1 MPSPSALS
9 ACPPSSRWSDVGFA
23 TVARGVS
30 TCGDFLAA
38 TALTLALQS
47 AGAGGLA
54 VSALLLAATLP
65 LVVLAPLTGR
75 LADRVDSRTLLVGA
89 GLAQAAVC
97 LGLAYAGHPVLI
109 VALVALLASGLAVTQ
124 PVLAALLPAMVRAED
139 FPRASAFNQTAA
151 TIGMLGG
158 PALAGLLVGQFGTRV
173 PLLVD
178 AASYLALVLAGL
190 VIRTRR
196 GGSRSVSS
204 VASGPDRPAPAWRL
218 RSDPLLVAMVAT
230 MAAVVGALGALGVVE
245 VFYLRETLD
254 ASATVFGVVTAAW
267 PLGILPGAWLL
278 ARLAPRF
285 TDDVTLLWGG
295 LVLLAVCCLMV
306 LAGAAVPIALLVVP
320 CWLLG
325 GVANGGD
332 SVLNNLLLVRRVP
345 EANRGRAFAVFG
357 GATQG
362 AAMVGYLVGGLAMA
376 VAAPRLL
383 VAACGVAGLLVV
395 AVAVAP
401 VARAVRADRRHRPA
415 PGGPPAAPD
424 SPAADPTADGP
435 VDDAAGGAGLA
446 TPAPAR

>member
-1 MPSPSALS
+1 MPSTFVLS
-9 ACPPSSRWSDVGFA
+9 APPYSRWSDVGFA

-30 TCGDFLAA
+30 TGGDFLAA

-65 LVVLAPLTGR
+65 LVLLAPLTGR
-75 LADRVDSRTLLVGA
+75 LADRVDSRTLLVGT
-89 GLAQAAVC
+89 GFAQAAVC
-97 LGLAYAGHPVLI
+97 LSLAYAEHPVVI
-109 VALVALLASGLAVTQ
+109 VTLVALLASGLAVTQ

-139 FPRASAFNQTAA
+139 LPRASAFNQTAA

-178 AASYLALVLAGL
+178 AASYLALVVAGL

-196 GGSRSVSS
+196 GGSRSAGP
-204 VASGPDRPAPAWRL
+204 ASGGESAAPAWRL
-218 RSDPLLVAMVAT
+218 RHDPVLVAMVAT

-254 ASATVFGVVTAAW
+254 ASATMFGVVTAAW

-278 ARLAPRF
+278 ARFAARF

-306 LAGAAVPIALLVVP
+306 LVGAVVPAALLVVP

-325 GVANGGD
+325 GLANGGD
-332 SVLNNLLLVRRVP
+332 SVLNNLLLARRVP
-345 EANRGRAFAVFG
+345 EAARGRAFAVFG

-362 AAMVGYLVGGLAMA
+362 AAMVGYLIGGLAME
-376 VAAPRLL
+376 VAAPRPL

-395 AVAVAP
+395 VVFVVP
-401 VARAVRADRRHRPA
+401 VARAARSDRRHRP
-415 PGGPPAAPD
+415 
-424 SPAADPTADGP
+424 TTDGA
-435 VDDAAGGAGLA
+435 VGAGLPTP
-446 TPAPAR
+446 TPAR

>member
-1 MPSPSALS
+1 MPTTSALP
-9 ACPPSSRWSDVGFA
+9 AGPPTSRWTDVGFA
-23 TVARGVS
+23 TAARGIS
-30 TCGDFLAA
+30 ICGDFLAA

-109 VALVALLASGLAVTQ
+109 VALVALLASGLALTQ
-124 PVLAALLPAMVRAED
+124 PVLAALLPAMVRTED
-139 FPRASAFNQTAA
+139 LPRASAFNQTAA

-196 GGSRSVSS
+196 GGARS
-204 VASGPDRPAPAWRL
+204 ATTAAPGDERPVVRAWRL
-218 RSDPLLVAMVAT
+218 RSDPLLVAMVGT
-230 MAAVVGALGALGVVE
+230 MATVVGALGALGVVE

-254 ASATVFGVVTAAW
+254 ASATLFGVVTAAW
-267 PLGILPGAWLL
+267 PFGILPGAWLL

-285 TDDVTLLWGG
+285 ADDAALLWGG

-306 LAGAAVPIALLVVP
+306 LVGAVVPTALLVVP

-325 GVANGGD
+325 GIANGGD
-332 SVLNNLLLVRRVP
+332 SVLNNLLLTRRVP
-345 EANRGRAFAVFG
+345 EAARGRAFAVFG

-362 AAMVGYLVGGLAMA
+362 AAMVGYLIGGLALEA
-376 VAAPRLL
+376 TGPRPL

-395 AVAVAP
+395 AAFVVPA
-401 VARAVRADRRHRPA
+401 ARAVRSDRQSRS
-415 PGGPPAAPD
+415 APD
-424 SPAADPTADGP
+424 G
-435 VDDAAGGAGLA
+435 AAGAGWA
-446 TPAPAR
+446 TPTPVR

>member
-1 MPSPSALS
+1 MPSASALP
-9 ACPPSSRWSDVGFA
+9 ACPPASRWSDVGFA
-23 TVARGVS
+23 TVARSVS

-38 TALTLALQS
+38 TALALALQS

-54 VSALLLAATLP
+54 VSALLLAASLP
-65 LVVLAPLTGR
+65 LVLLAPLTGR

-89 GLAQAAVC
+89 GFAQAAVC
-97 LGLAYAGHPVLI
+97 LALAYAEHPVVI
-109 VALVALLASGLAVTQ
+109 VTLVALLASGLAVTQ

-139 FPRASAFNQTAA
+139 LPRASAFNQTAA

-158 PALAGLLVGQFGTRV
+158 PALAGLLVGQFGTRL

-190 VIRTRR
+190 MIRTRR
-196 GGSRSVSS
+196 GGSR
-204 VASGPDRPAPAWRL
+204 VAGPATSGGGRPAPAWRL

-278 ARLAPRF
+278 ARLASRL
-285 TDDVTLLWGG
+285 TDDATLLWGG
-295 LVLLAVCCLMV
+295 LVLLAGCCLMV
-306 LAGAAVPIALLVVP
+306 LVGAVMPVALLVVP

-332 SVLNNLLLVRRVP
+332 SVLNNLLLARRVP
-345 EANRGRAFAVFG
+345 EAARGRAFAVFG

-362 AAMVGYLVGGLAMA
+362 AAMVGYLIGGLAME
-376 VAAPRLL
+376 VATPRPL

-395 AVAVAP
+395 AVFVVP
-401 VARAVRADRRHRPA
+401 VARAVRADRRHRPV
-415 PGGPPAAPD
+415 PGGPPVAVPD
-424 SPAADPTADGP
+424 PAGEVGDGAAD
-435 VDDAAGGAGLA
+435 AGLA
-446 TPAPAR
+446 TPTPAR

>member
-1 MPSPSALS
+1 MPSTSVLS
-9 ACPPSSRWSDVGFA
+9 APPSSRWSDVGFA

-65 LVVLAPLTGR
+65 LVLLAPLTGR

-89 GLAQAAVC
+89 GFAQAAVC
-97 LGLAYAGHPVLI
+97 LSLAYAEHPVVI

-139 FPRASAFNQTAA
+139 LPRASAFNQTAA

-178 AASYLALVLAGL
+178 AASYLALVVAGL

-196 GGSRSVSS
+196 GGSRSAGSA
-204 VASGPDRPAPAWRL
+204 ASGGERPASAWRL
-218 RSDPLLVAMVAT
+218 RHDPVLVAMVAT

-254 ASATVFGVVTAAW
+254 ASATMFGVVTAAW

-278 ARLAPRF
+278 ARFAARF
-285 TDDVTLLWGG
+285 TDDATLLWGG

-306 LAGAAVPIALLVVP
+306 LVGAVVPVALLVVP

-325 GVANGGD
+325 GLANGGD
-332 SVLNNLLLVRRVP
+332 SVLNNLLLARRVP
-345 EANRGRAFAVFG
+345 EAARGRAFAVFG

-362 AAMVGYLVGGLAMA
+362 AAMVGYLVGGLAME
-376 VAAPRLL
+376 VAAPRPL

-395 AVAVAP
+395 VVFVVP
-401 VARAVRADRRHRPA
+401 VARAARSDRQRR
-415 PGGPPAAPD
+415 AAP
-424 SPAADPTADGP
+424 
-435 VDDAAGGAGLA
+435 DDAAGAGLPTP
-446 TPAPAR
+446 TPAR